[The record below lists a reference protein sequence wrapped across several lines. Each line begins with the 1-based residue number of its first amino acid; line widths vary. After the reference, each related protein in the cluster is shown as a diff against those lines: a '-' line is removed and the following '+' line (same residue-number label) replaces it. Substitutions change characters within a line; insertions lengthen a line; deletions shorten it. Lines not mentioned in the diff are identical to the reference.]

1 MIMNKTSVEGN
12 MPNAELIA
20 IGTELLL
27 GEIQDT
33 NTHSIA
39 RMLRGVNIDL
49 FRSTIIGDNVGRIAS
64 LFNEALTRSEIVIV
78 TGGLGPTVDDYTR
91 EAAAMAFNVELE
103 FHPDLWEKIATRF
116 SSRGILPSENNRR
129 QAYIPANAIVID
141 NPMGTAPGF
150 MVQKGSR
157 TLVCLPGVPREMEAI
172 MGDTVLP
179 FLVKSYSLQ
188 GLIKVRVLHVSGVPE
203 SRVDQL
209 VADFETWQNPT
220 VGLLAHPGIV
230 DIRLT
235 AKAESETRA
244 DEMITSLERPIR
256 ERFGSD
262 IFGVDDETL
271 VDHVRDMITALD
283 RKFILVEAGDKPLM
297 RDLLADSPQIL
308 RAEYS
313 TQVLPVESLEDNISS
328 LAANPA
334 HEPVFYFVH
343 WWEDTG
349 IKSVSGIISPGFTR
363 NTKNTYLGPP
373 ANGDSWITNTA
384 LDFIRRN
391 LPEIKQWKE

>member
-1 MIMNKTSVEGN
+1 
-12 MPNAELIA
+12 
-20 IGTELLL
+20 
-27 GEIQDT
+27 
-33 NTHSIA
+33 
-39 RMLRGVNIDL
+39 
-49 FRSTIIGDNVGRIAS
+49 
-64 LFNEALTRSEIVIV
+64 
-78 TGGLGPTVDDYTR
+78 
-91 EAAAMAFNVELE
+91 
-103 FHPDLWEKIATRF
+103 
-116 SSRGILPSENNRR
+116 
-129 QAYIPANAIVID
+129 
-141 NPMGTAPGF
+141 
-150 MVQKGSR
+150 
-157 TLVCLPGVPREMEAI
+157 
-172 MGDTVLP
+172 
-179 FLVKSYSLQ
+179 
-188 GLIKVRVLHVSGVPE
+188 
-203 SRVDQL
+203 
-209 VADFETWQNPT
+209 
-220 VGLLAHPGIV
+220 
-230 DIRLT
+230 
-235 AKAESETRA
+235 
-244 DEMITSLERPIR
+244 
-256 ERFGSD
+256 
-262 IFGVDDETL
+262 
-271 VDHVRDMITALD
+271 MITALD